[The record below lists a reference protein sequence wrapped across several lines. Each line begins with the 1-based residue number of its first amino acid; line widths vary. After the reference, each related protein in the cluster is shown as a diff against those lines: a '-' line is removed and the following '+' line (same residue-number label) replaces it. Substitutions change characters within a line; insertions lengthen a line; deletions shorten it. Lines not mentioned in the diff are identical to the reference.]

1 MTTKLSKEEL
11 GTIVN
16 DLTPDPET
24 EAVEAAIA
32 ELADCKVTLS
42 FTPAVY
48 ECLRRLAEFKPMPL
62 EEYCASVLI
71 EVTSQQIGK
80 ATVVGPSVLNGT
92 ASRTKKI
99 TGPSYLNQ

>member
-16 DLTPDPET
+16 DLTPDPEV

-32 ELADCKVTLS
+32 ELDDCKVTVS

-48 ECLRRLAEFKPMPL
+48 ESLRRLAEFKPMPL

-71 EVTSQQIGK
+71 EATSQQIGK
-80 ATVVGPSVLNGT
+80 ATVVGPSVLSGI

-99 TGPSYLNQ
+99 TGPSYLN